1 MIFIFSA
8 NDKPNNLQTRMDN
21 RPDHL
26 EFLQT
31 ANDNDVKLLLAGP
44 IVNENDDMI
53 GSRIIAEAETKQT
66 FQNWLNQDPYEKANL
81 FAEKSLNELKIGINN
96 FV

>member
-1 MIFIFSA
+1 MLFIFSA
-8 NDKPNNLQTRMDN
+8 NDKPNSIQIRLDN

-31 ANDNDVKLLLAGP
+31 ANDNGVKLLLAGP
-44 IVNENDDMI
+44 IVNKNEEMI
-53 GSRIIAEAETKQT
+53 GSRIIAEAEDEQT
-66 FQNWLNQDPYEKANL
+66 IQNWLNQDPYAKADL
-81 FAEKSLNELKIGINN
+81 FEEASLNEFKIGINN